1 MHGEAKHSEV
11 RDDLG
16 ERGQLIHDV
25 HDDVQF
31 AVLAQQG
38 MRRAVRRTCCDSGH
52 SFDLFSFGRTVGVVR
67 KLTNQ
72 IA

>member
-1 MHGEAKHSEV
+1 MHDETKHSEV

-38 MRRAVRRTCCDSGH
+38 MRRAGAELLCCQSGLHSARRRRRPKTG
-52 SFDLFSFGRTVGVVR
+52 
-67 KLTNQ
+67 TNL